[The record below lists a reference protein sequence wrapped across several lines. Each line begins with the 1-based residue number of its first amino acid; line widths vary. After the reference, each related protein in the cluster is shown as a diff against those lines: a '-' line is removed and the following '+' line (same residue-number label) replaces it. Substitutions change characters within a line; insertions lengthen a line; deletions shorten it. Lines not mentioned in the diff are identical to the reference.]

1 VCVCVCVWRRSGSP
15 FVPRVLFGGVIPSTR
30 VMALLVDGLAE
41 RSLDELVDGSKRLSV
56 DDAANYAVQLLAHL
70 ADLHARGSPLSF
82 PVTVLLLLL
91 LPMHAHLFF
100 HSLSLSLSLVRAQR
114 MV

>member
-1 VCVCVCVWRRSGSP
+1 
-15 FVPRVLFGGVIPSTR
+15 VLFGGVIPSTR